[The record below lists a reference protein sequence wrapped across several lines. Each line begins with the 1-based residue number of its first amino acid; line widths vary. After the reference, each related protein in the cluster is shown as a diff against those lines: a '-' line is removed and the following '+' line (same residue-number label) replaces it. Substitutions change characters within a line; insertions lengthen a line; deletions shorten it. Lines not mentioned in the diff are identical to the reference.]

1 MIFNKTLLYY
11 QSIQSKKLY
20 EDKWYVTRI
29 YGNNKDEQ
37 IWKIFLHPEKGILRC
52 RVLLFANTSQ
62 TQEIPSYSHIGFLKN
77 VACKWSFVTWIVGL
91 SSWVCTGTD
100 PYPKGCWQSCNT
112 GSDVIETAV
121 FLFTSQT
128 CSSFRVFF
136 PVVLNRV
143 NGSWNVLFVIF
154 ASVRMDVEE
163 HFFFKSLAF
172 NEFKWIKDDV
182 GSFLIPTFLYLK
194 WRKSLNRLYVFAKYA
209 KYIFVIISKFIFTNY
224 NWPITTDG
232 LLIVYDQ

>member
-1 MIFNKTLLYY
+1 MCFFLQTL
-11 QSIQSKKLY
+11 
-20 EDKWYVTRI
+20 E
-29 YGNNKDEQ
+29 
-37 IWKIFLHPEKGILRC
+37 
-52 RVLLFANTSQ
+52 
-62 TQEIPSYSHIGFLKN
+62 EIPSYSHIGFLKN

-136 PVVLNRV
+136 PVVLNRI
-143 NGSWNVLFVIF
+143 NEMFYSLSLQVLEWMLKNI
-154 ASVRMDVEE
+154 
-163 HFFFKSLAF
+163 FFFKSLAF
-172 NEFKWIKDDV
+172 NGFKWIKDDV
-182 GSFLIPTFLYLK
+182 ESFLIPTFLYLK